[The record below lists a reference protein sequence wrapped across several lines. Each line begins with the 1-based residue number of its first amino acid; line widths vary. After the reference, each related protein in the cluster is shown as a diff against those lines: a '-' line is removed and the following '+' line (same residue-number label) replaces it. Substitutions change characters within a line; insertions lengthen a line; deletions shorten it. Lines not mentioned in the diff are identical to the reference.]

1 IKFIVLLLL
10 LINCN
15 LPIYSQH
22 TVLRGNVTD
31 ENNEPFPHV
40 NIFLST
46 SKTGTVTNNNGA
58 FSLTFN
64 GKEDVLNASFIG
76 YETHT
81 VKVNNKTG
89 FVKIQLKPSPLQLNE
104 VVVTNLSAPALLK
117 KAIEKIPENYLQ
129 EPFLSKAY
137 YRAKLSEKDT
147 LRYLEET
154 FFNIVK
160 SYQPG
165 FSDEYFLVK
174 NRNFR
179 LATDHQALRQIGNFD
194 MVKSAS
200 RLFNSQFFRNYTV
213 KFLPS
218 TTFDN
223 RMVYALSYAR
233 KNKEAGSFG
242 SIYIDVEDM
251 AFVRF
256 DLHFESGDKRVAQ
269 YKKIEDKYYLMS
281 GYTLHLNKRFDRVL
295 PAEADILVTNIVHAF
310 TKENIEGTRV
320 NTEDIL
326 ETYATQAQDTLF
338 WQEHNA
344 ILPDSAILKALEKY
358 QAKQK
363 DSIIIRNSEQYKAH
377 IKRLYTPNL
386 SLMASTGLTRDFSTF
401 NHNTNSINRYVS
413 HLLQRNL
420 RGTLKQQ
427 IGIYLYQ
434 TLVSIPLE
442 ENASEWL
449 LLNKNGIHSK
459 INPLIVNKY
468 NSTYLFGIADRQI
481 SDFKT
486 GNHLD
491 FMRLHTIRN
500 DGHYAKSV
508 LIEEELAKADLSNK
522 NNWFNYLQLYSME
535 LLMHKGTNTYNPF
548 KKDVKQHDITEEKQ
562 PLIID
567 RNRSWVKYL
576 FNPDAE
582 YQRHI
587 LNENLSDEEQRYL
600 KRSAYWSWLN
610 LVSPQLYGIP
620 KFKLNEKNS
629 FTFSLNY
636 LRTPFGE
643 MFAQNIWLMH
653 NYSQLHGI
661 FVKQYRNY
669 EKTTFGIGYKL
680 YDVSLLGTLYS
691 TTSFDIW
698 QQPTGFKFKTNN
710 TFTGFY
716 INQLFEYQLLPHKYI
731 DRNNLSIFV
740 GLDYKTKGY
749 VPESFYTDKN
759 FNIKAGL
766 KMNLW

>member
-1 IKFIVLLLL
+1 MKCKVQYFIILLLFL
-10 LINCN
+10 NFGHLSFISF
-15 LPIYSQH
+15 SQNRH
-22 TVLRGNVTD
+22 IISGYITD
-31 ENNEPFPHV
+31 ENNVPFPHV

-58 FSLTFN
+58 FSLTFS

-76 YETHT
+76 YETQT
-81 VKVNNKTG
+81 VKINKNTG
-89 FVKIQLKPSPLQLNE
+89 FIKIQLKPSPLQLNE
-104 VVVTNLSAPALLK
+104 VVVSNLSAAELLK
-117 KAIEKIPENYLQ
+117 KAIDKIHENYPQ
-129 EPFLSKAY
+129 QPFLSQAY

-160 SYQPG
+160 SCQPG

-194 MVKSAS
+194 MVKSVS
-200 RLFNSQFFRNYTV
+200 RLFNSQFFRDYTV

-256 DLHFESGDKRVAQ
+256 DLHFESGDKRLAQ

-310 TKENIEGTRV
+310 TKENIEGMRV
-320 NTEDIL
+320 NIEDIL
-326 ETYATQAQDTLF
+326 ETYATQAKDTLF
-338 WQEHNA
+338 WQEHN
-344 ILPDSAILKALEKY
+344 AILKALEKY

-363 DSIIIRNSEQYKAH
+363 DSIIIRNSKQYEAH

-386 SLMASTGLTRDFSTF
+386 SLMASTGLTRDFYTF
-401 NHNTNSINRYVS
+401 NHNTNSVNRYVS

-420 RGTLKQQ
+420 RGILKQQ

-434 TLVSIPLE
+434 TFVSTPLE

-491 FMRLHTIRN
+491 FMLLHTIRN

-562 PLIID
+562 ALIID

-600 KRSAYWSWLN
+600 KRSAYWSWFN

-629 FTFSLNY
+629 FTFSSITCV
-636 LRTPFGE
+636 R
-643 MFAQNIWLMH
+643 
-653 NYSQLHGI
+653 
-661 FVKQYRNY
+661 
-669 EKTTFGIGYKL
+669 
-680 YDVSLLGTLYS
+680 LLAKCSGKIY
-691 TTSFDIW
+691 
-698 QQPTGFKFKTNN
+698 G
-710 TFTGFY
+710 
-716 INQLFEYQLLPHKYI
+716 
-731 DRNNLSIFV
+731 
-740 GLDYKTKGY
+740 
-749 VPESFYTDKN
+749 
-759 FNIKAGL
+759 
-766 KMNLW
+766 